1 MTETVECTV
10 EYIPV
15 TLNAIR
21 VDTIVG
27 CDLYLQN
34 HINEEIRYVLY
45 CSGTSVVK
53 SDKIENLQ
61 KHQVKNLFIR
71 KEDKKIYL
79 KYVESSLK
87 HIVNDSRV
95 DIKEKA
101 YIVYDVAKNIME
113 DVFED
118 PRSGEQVERSK
129 IWVSNTI
136 DFIVRSKGSFSGM
149 MSMISYDYYTYTHSV
164 NVSVLGLLFAKYLGL
179 DGGEMQVFG
188 TGLLLHDVG
197 KTQIDPA
204 IINKKERLND
214 EEFARIKMHVDLGAD
229 ILKQTGGIDSTSFF
243 PIMQHHEKYNGKG
256 YPNGLKGEAIHKYG
270 RIAGIIDVYDALTT
284 QRSYSDARKPFAA
297 LKIMNEEMKESF
309 DEKYFKD
316 FILFLGSGGER
327 QYQKSKKK
335 FPMSV

>member
-1 MTETVECTV
+1 MSGTV

-34 HINEEIRYVLY
+34 HINNEVSYVLY
-45 CSGTSVVK
+45 CSGTNVVK
-53 SDKIENLQ
+53 SDKIEDLQ
-61 KHQVKNLFIR
+61 RHSVKTLFIR

-87 HIVNDSRV
+87 HIINDGRV
-95 DIKEKA
+95 DVKEKA

-129 IWVSNTI
+129 SWVSNTI
-136 DFIVRSKGSFSGM
+136 DFIIRSKGSFSGM

-229 ILKQTGGIDSTSFF
+229 ILKQTGGVDSTSFF

-256 YPNGLKGEAIHKYG
+256 YPNGLKGDAIHKYG

>member
-1 MTETVECTV
+1 MSGSV

-34 HINEEIRYVLY
+34 HINNEVSYVLY

-53 SDKIENLQ
+53 SDKIEDLQ

-87 HIVNDSRV
+87 HIINDGRV
-95 DIKEKA
+95 DVKEKA

-118 PRSGEQVERSK
+118 PRSGEQVVRSK
-129 IWVSNTI
+129 TWVSNTI
-136 DFIVRSKGSFSGM
+136 DFIIRSKGSFSGM

-204 IINKKERLND
+204 IINKKERLSD
-214 EEFARIKMHVDLGAD
+214 EEFARIKMHVDLGVD
-229 ILKQTGGIDSTSFF
+229 ILKQTGGVDSISFF

-256 YPNGLKGEAIHKYG
+256 YPNGLKGDAIHKYG
-270 RIAGIIDVYDALTT
+270 KISGIIDVYDALTT

-327 QYQKSKKK
+327 QYQKGKKK

>member
-1 MTETVECTV
+1 MKMDVSV

-21 VDTIVG
+21 VDTLVG
-27 CDLYLQN
+27 CDLYLEN
-34 HINEEIRYVLY
+34 CINNEVSYVLY
-45 CSGTSVVK
+45 CSGKNVIK
-53 SDKIENLQ
+53 SDKIEELHE
-61 KHQVKNLFIR
+61 HQIKTLFIR

-79 KYVESSLK
+79 KYAESSLK
-87 HIVNDSRV
+87 HIINDDRM

-101 YIVYDVAKNIME
+101 HIVYDVAKNIMN

-129 IWVSNTI
+129 TWVSNTI
-136 DFIVRSKGSFSGM
+136 DFIIKSKGSFSSM

-164 NVSVLGLLFAKYLGL
+164 NVSVLGLLFAKYSGF
-179 DGGEMQVFG
+179 DGDEMQVFG

-197 KTQIDPA
+197 KTQIDPQ

-214 EEFARIKMHVDLGAD
+214 EEFARIKMHVDLGAN

-256 YPNGLKGEAIHKYG
+256 YPNGLRGDAIHKYG
-270 RIAGIIDVYDALTT
+270 KISGIIDVYDALTT
-284 QRSYSDARKPFAA
+284 QRSYADARKPFAA
-297 LKIMNEEMKESF
+297 LKIMNEEMKGSF

-327 QYQKSKKK
+327 QYQKSKKI
-335 FPMSV
+335 FPLSV

>member
-1 MTETVECTV
+1 MSGSV

-34 HINEEIRYVLY
+34 HINKEIRYVLY
-45 CSGTSVVK
+45 CSGTNVVK
-53 SDKIENLQ
+53 SDKIDDLQ
-61 KHQVKNLFIR
+61 KHQVKNLFVR

-87 HIVNDSRV
+87 HIINDGRV
-95 DIKEKA
+95 DVKEKA

-129 IWVSNTI
+129 TWVSNTI
-136 DFIVRSKGSFSGM
+136 NFIIRSKDSFSGM
-149 MSMISYDYYTYTHSV
+149 MGIISYDYYTYTHSV
-164 NVSVLGLLFAKYLGL
+164 NVSVLGLLFAKYLGIY
-179 DGGEMQVFG
+179 GGEMHVFG

-214 EEFARIKMHVDLGAD
+214 EEFARIKMHVELGAD
-229 ILKQTGGIDSTSFF
+229 ILKQTGGVDSASFF
-243 PIMQHHEKYNGKG
+243 PIMQHHEKHNGKG
-256 YPNGLKGEAIHKYG
+256 YPNGLKGDAIHKYG
-270 RIAGIIDVYDALTT
+270 KIAGIIDVYDALTT

-297 LKIMNEEMKESF
+297 LKIMNEEMKGHF

-327 QYQKSKKK
+327 QYQKDKKK

>member
-1 MTETVECTV
+1 MSGSV

-15 TLNAIR
+15 ILNAIR

-34 HINEEIRYVLY
+34 HINNAISYVLY
-45 CSGTSVVK
+45 CSGTNVVK
-53 SDKIENLQ
+53 SDKIDDLQ
-61 KHQVKNLFIR
+61 KHQIKTLFIR

-87 HIVNDSRV
+87 LIINDERV

-101 YIVYDVAKNIME
+101 YIVYDVAKNIVT

-118 PRSGEQVERSK
+118 PRSGEHVERSK
-129 IWVSNTI
+129 SWVSNTI
-136 DFIVRSKGSFSGM
+136 DFVMRSKGSFSSM

-164 NVSVLGLLFAKYLGL
+164 NVSVLGLLFAKYLGF
-179 DGGEMQVFG
+179 DGGEMRVLG

-197 KTQIDPA
+197 KTQIDPQ

-214 EEFARIKMHVDLGAD
+214 EEFVRIKMHVEIGAD

-256 YPNGLKGEAIHKYG
+256 YPNGLKGDAIHKYG
-270 RIAGIIDVYDALTT
+270 KISGIIDVYDALTT

-297 LKIMNEEMKESF
+297 LKIMNEEMKGSF

>member
-1 MTETVECTV
+1 MKMDVSV

-21 VDTIVG
+21 ADTVVG

-45 CSGTSVVK
+45 CSGTNVVK
-53 SDKIENLQ
+53 SDKIEDLQ
-61 KHQVKNLFIR
+61 KNQIKRLFIR
-71 KEDKKIYL
+71 EEDKKIYL

-87 HIVNDSRV
+87 HIINDDRV

-101 YIVYDVAKNIME
+101 HIVYDVAKNIMV

-129 IWVSNTI
+129 DWVSNTI
-136 DFIVRSKGSFSGM
+136 DFIIRSQGSYLFLSM
-149 MSMISYDYYTYTHSV
+149 MSMISHDYYTYTHSV
-164 NVSVLGLLFAKYLGL
+164 NVSVVGLLFAKYLGI
-179 DGGEMQVFG
+179 DGGEMQSFG

-197 KTQIDPA
+197 KTQIDPE

-214 EEFARIKMHVDLGAD
+214 EEFTKIKMHVDIGAD
-229 ILKQTGGIDSTSFF
+229 ILKQTGCIDSTSFI
-243 PIMQHHEKYNGKG
+243 PIMQHHEKCNGKG
-256 YPNGLKGEAIHKYG
+256 YPNGLRGDAIHKYG
-270 RIAGIIDVYDALTT
+270 KIAGIIDVYDALTT
-284 QRSYSDARKPFAA
+284 RRSYADLRKPFLA
-297 LKIMNEEMKESF
+297 LKIMHDEMKGSF
-309 DEKYFKD
+309 DGKLFKD

-327 QYQKSKKK
+327 QHQKSKKI

>member
-1 MTETVECTV
+1 MKINGSV

-34 HINEEIRYVLY
+34 CINNEVSYVLY

-53 SDKIENLQ
+53 SDKIEDLQ
-61 KHQVKNLFIR
+61 KYQVKNLFIR

-87 HIVNDSRV
+87 HIINDDRV

-101 YIVYDVAKNIME
+101 LIVYDVAKNIME
-113 DVFED
+113 DVFVD

-129 IWVSNTI
+129 TWVSNTI
-136 DFIVRSKGSFSGM
+136 EFVIRSKGSFSSM

-164 NVSVLGLLFAKYLGL
+164 NVSVLGLLFAKYSGF
-179 DGGEMQVFG
+179 DGDEMQVFG

-197 KTQIDPA
+197 KTQIDPQ

-229 ILKQTGGIDSTSFF
+229 ILKQTGGVDSTSFF

-256 YPNGLKGEAIHKYG
+256 YPNGLRGDAIHKYG
-270 RIAGIIDVYDALTT
+270 KISGIIDVYDALTT
-284 QRSYSDARKPFAA
+284 RRSYSDARKPFAA
-297 LKIMNEEMKESF
+297 LKIMNDEMTGSF
-309 DEKYFKD
+309 DDKYFKD
-316 FILFLGSGGER
+316 FILFLGSGGES
-327 QYQKSKKK
+327 QYQKRKKT

>member
-1 MTETVECTV
+1 MSGSV

-45 CSGTSVVK
+45 CSGTNVVK
-53 SDKIENLQ
+53 SDKIEDLQ
-61 KHQVKNLFIR
+61 RHSVKTLFIR
-71 KEDKKIYL
+71 KEDQKVYL
-79 KYVESSLK
+79 KYVETSLK
-87 HIVNDSRV
+87 NIINDDRV

-101 YIVYDVAKNIME
+101 HIVYDVAKNIMN

-118 PRSGEQVERSK
+118 PRSGEQLERSK
-129 IWVSNTI
+129 SWVSNT
-136 DFIVRSKGSFSGM
+136 VNLVMKSKDSFSSM
-149 MSMISYDYYTYTHSV
+149 MGIISYDYYTYTHSV
-164 NVSVLGLLFAKYLGL
+164 NVSVLGLLFAKYLGI
-179 DGGEMQVFG
+179 DGGEMPVFG

-197 KTQIDPA
+197 KTQIESD
-204 IINKKERLND
+204 IINKKGRLNE
-214 EEFARIKMHVDLGAD
+214 EEFMRIKMHVELGAD

-256 YPNGLKGEAIHKYG
+256 YPNGLKGDEIHKYG
-270 RIAGIIDVYDALTT
+270 KIAGIIDVYDALTT
-284 QRSYSDARKPFAA
+284 RRSYSDARKPFAA
-297 LKIMNEEMKESF
+297 LKIMNEEMKGSF

-316 FILFLGSGGER
+316 FILFLGSGGEK

>member
-256 YPNGLKGEAIHKYG
+256 YPNGLKGDAIHKYG

>member
-1 MTETVECTV
+1 MSGSV

-15 TLNAIR
+15 ILNAIR
-21 VDTIVG
+21 VDTTVG

-34 HINEEIRYVLY
+34 HINNEVSYVLY

-53 SDKIENLQ
+53 SDKIEDLQ

-71 KEDKKIYL
+71 EEHKKIYL

-87 HIVNDSRV
+87 LIINDERV
-95 DIKEKA
+95 DIKERA
-101 YIVYDVAKNIME
+101 YIVYDVAKNIVT

-118 PRSGEQVERSK
+118 PRSGEHVERSK
-129 IWVSNTI
+129 SWVSNTI
-136 DFIVRSKGSFSGM
+136 DLVMRSKGSFSSM

-164 NVSVLGLLFAKYLGL
+164 NVSVVGLLFAKYLGF

-197 KTQIDPA
+197 KTQIDPQ
-204 IINKKERLND
+204 IINKKERLNE
-214 EEFARIKMHVDLGAD
+214 EEFTRIKMHVEIGAD

-256 YPNGLKGEAIHKYG
+256 YPNGLKGDAIHKYG
-270 RIAGIIDVYDALTT
+270 KISGIIDVYDALTT

-297 LKIMNEEMKESF
+297 LKIMNEEMKGSF
-309 DEKYFKD
+309 DDKYFKD

-327 QYQKSKKK
+327 QHQKSKKK
-335 FPMSV
+335 FPLSV

>member
-1 MTETVECTV
+1 MSGSV

-34 HINEEIRYVLY
+34 HINKEIRYVLY
-45 CSGTSVVK
+45 CSGTNVVK
-53 SDKIENLQ
+53 SDKIEDLQ
-61 KHQVKNLFIR
+61 KHQVKNLFVR

-87 HIVNDSRV
+87 HIINDGRV
-95 DIKEKA
+95 DVKEKA

-129 IWVSNTI
+129 TWVSNTI
-136 DFIVRSKGSFSGM
+136 NFIIRSKGSFSGM
-149 MSMISYDYYTYTHSV
+149 MGIISYDYYTYTHSV
-164 NVSVLGLLFAKYLGL
+164 NVSVLGLLFAKYLGIY
-179 DGGEMQVFG
+179 GGEMHVFG

-214 EEFARIKMHVDLGAD
+214 EEFARIKMHVELGAD
-229 ILKQTGGIDSTSFF
+229 ILKQTGGVDSASFF
-243 PIMQHHEKYNGKG
+243 PIMQHHEKHNGKG
-256 YPNGLKGEAIHKYG
+256 YPNGLKGDAIHKYG
-270 RIAGIIDVYDALTT
+270 KIAGIIDVYDALTT

-297 LKIMNEEMKESF
+297 LKIMNEEMKGHF

-327 QYQKSKKK
+327 QYQKDKKK

>member
-34 HINEEIRYVLY
+34 HINNEVSYVLY
-45 CSGTSVVK
+45 CSGTKVIK
-53 SDKIENLQ
+53 SDKIDDLQ
-61 KHQVKNLFIR
+61 KHQVKKLFVR

-87 HIVNDSRV
+87 HIINDGRV

-129 IWVSNTI
+129 TWVSNTI
-136 DFIVRSKGSFSGM
+136 NFIIRSKGSFSGM
-149 MSMISYDYYTYTHSV
+149 MGIISYDYYTYTHSV
-164 NVSVLGLLFAKYLGL
+164 NVSVLGLLFAKYLGIY
-179 DGGEMQVFG
+179 GGEMHVFG

-197 KTQIDPA
+197 KTQIDPE

-214 EEFARIKMHVDLGAD
+214 EEFARIKMHVELGAD
-229 ILKQTGGIDSTSFF
+229 ILKQTGGVDSASFF
-243 PIMQHHEKYNGKG
+243 PIMQHHEKHNGKG
-256 YPNGLKGEAIHKYG
+256 YPNGLKGDAIHKYG
-270 RIAGIIDVYDALTT
+270 KIAGIIDVYDALTT

-297 LKIMNEEMKESF
+297 LKIMNEEMKGSF

-327 QYQKSKKK
+327 QYQKSKKI

>member
-1 MTETVECTV
+1 MSRSV

-15 TLNAIR
+15 ILNAIR

-34 HINEEIRYVLY
+34 CINNEVSYVLY
-45 CSGTSVVK
+45 CSGTNVVK
-53 SDKIENLQ
+53 SDKIDDLQ
-61 KHQVKNLFIR
+61 KHQIKQLFIR

-87 HIVNDSRV
+87 HIVNDDRV

-101 YIVYDVAKNIME
+101 LIVYDVAKNIMN

-118 PRSGEQVERSK
+118 PRSGEYVERSK
-129 IWVSNTI
+129 SWVSNTI
-136 DFIVRSKGSFSGM
+136 DFIIKSKGSFSSM
-149 MSMISYDYYTYTHSV
+149 MGMISYDYYTYTHSI
-164 NVSVLGLLFAKYLGL
+164 NVSVLGLLFAKYFGF
-179 DGGEMQVFG
+179 DGGEMQSFG

-197 KTQIDPA
+197 KTQIDPQ

-214 EEFARIKMHVDLGAD
+214 EEFARIKMHVELGAD
-229 ILKQTGGIDSTSFF
+229 ILKQTGGVDRASFF

-256 YPNGLKGEAIHKYG
+256 YPNGLKGDAIHKYG
-270 RIAGIIDVYDALTT
+270 KIAGIIDVYDALTT
-284 QRSYSDARKPFAA
+284 QRAYSDARKPFAA
-297 LKIMNEEMKESF
+297 LKIMNEEMKGSF

-316 FILFLGSGGER
+316 FILFLGSGGEK
-327 QYQKSKKK
+327 QNQKSKKK
-335 FPMSV
+335 FPMPV

>member
-1 MTETVECTV
+1 MSVSV
-10 EYIPV
+10 EYIPI

-21 VDTIVG
+21 ADTIVG

-34 HINEEIRYVLY
+34 SINNGIRYVLY
-45 CSGTSVVK
+45 CSGRSIVK
-53 SDKIENLQ
+53 SDKIDELLE
-61 KHQVKNLFIR
+61 HQIKKLFIR

-87 HIVNDSRV
+87 HIINDDRM

-101 YIVYDVAKNIME
+101 HIVYDVAKNIMN

-129 IWVSNTI
+129 TWVSNTI
-136 DFIVRSKGSFSGM
+136 DFIIKSKGSFSGIM
-149 MSMISYDYYTYTHSV
+149 DIVSFDSYPYTHSV
-164 NVSVLGLLFAKYLGL
+164 NVSVLGLLFAKYSGF
-179 DGGEMQVFG
+179 DGDEMQVFG

-197 KTQIDPA
+197 KTQIDPQ

-229 ILKQTGGIDSTSFF
+229 ILKQTGGVDSTSFF

-256 YPNGLKGEAIHKYG
+256 YPNGLRGDAIHKYG
-270 RIAGIIDVYDALTT
+270 KISGIIDVYDALTT
-284 QRSYSDARKPFAA
+284 KRTYSDARKPFAA
-297 LKIMNEEMKESF
+297 LKIMNEEMKGSF

-327 QYQKSKKK
+327 QYQKRKKI